1 MTMKLALITAAAVV
15 GPVNAY
21 AQDGGGQAAT
31 TGAMPGAESCAARQF
46 ETIVNFMVDGKPR
59 RSRVRICGKEGQSD
73 SDWLRTLKDSVD
85 KTAASTTLQADA
97 KSQIVTALNAEI
109 AELEAGMK
117 QGSSST
123 RIIALPPQALTPR
136 RPSAP
141 QSSPSAPTEYSNL
154 PPMPTPKP
162 ATAAGAAVTASLPPL
177 PRPKLTIRCLT
188 PGQIGGSVP
197 CETFERD
204 TLVTVRADED
214 LPGGTSL
221 RFLRRGDNRGEI
233 ELAQLRKGQSIRF
246 RLPPEVCIGVVGSR
260 IQLEVVRRLARDSAA
275 RPVDTLGPY
284 ELSC

>member
-1 MTMKLALITAAAVV
+1 MMVRLALITAAAVL

-21 AQDGGGQAAT
+21 AQGAGGQAASDAT
-31 TGAMPGAESCAARQF
+31 SGAESCAARQF

-73 SDWLRTLKDSVD
+73 SDWLRTLKDSVN

-97 KSQIVTALNAEI
+97 KSQIITALNAEI

-117 QGSSST
+117 PSSSLAG
-123 RIIALPPQALTPR
+123 IVALPPQALSPR
-136 RPSAP
+136 RPSTA
-141 QSSPSAPTEYSNL
+141 QGSPSAPTEYSSL
-154 PPMPTPKP
+154 PPMPAPRT
-162 ATAAGAAVTASLPPL
+162 TAGAAVTASLPPL

-188 PGQIGGSVP
+188 PGQIGGSIP

-233 ELAQLRKGQSIRF
+233 ELAQLRKGQAIRF

-260 IQLEVVRRLARDSAA
+260 IHLEVVRRLARDSAA